1 MKKILIILWIIII
14 AGATFIFFHFYKP
27 TPVTN
32 DKVIT
37 KEQEITLSDKAP
49 KTYNEYIASGDSS
62 LANSQFDQAI
72 SYYKTAVKINPT
84 STAPLLKLGDAYLAN
99 NNSADALTTFQEA
112 QKINPNEV
120 DPQIGITRTYLANRD
135 IQSAKNTAWALDQT
149 NPATQY
155 YKGIILILYKDF
167 EGAKKT
173 FEELVQKNPTGTDS
187 ENAKKFLA
195 SYKTFS
201 YYEGGEQ
208 IYLET
213 LLAKNLTEVDEYNSA
228 IRLLYDV
235 IDQKNNYRDAW
246 IILGYAYLNTNKI
259 SDSIDAF
266 KQAKTLNETKP
277 ETLFYLGLAY
287 FANDEIEK
295 AIYYL
300 ELSDK
305 NGFEP
310 KEELNLKLAQLY
322 TIKEEYQKA
331 SSKYDEI
338 LSLNTKNLDVF
349 ELAVWLNID
358 KLNNGKKALQLSAQA
373 LKENPDSAMSYNLA
387 GWALTSNGNY
397 PEAKKYLAKALQI
410 NPKLDAAFL
419 NLGWLYEK
427 QGSDVVAKEY
437 YKKAFVSGKGSQVSI
452 RAAAKFNDLTKNELK
467 SYYIKAGISAPNP

>member
-1 MKKILIILWIIII
+1 MWVIII
-14 AGATFIFFHFYKP
+14 AGITFIFFHSYKP
-27 TPVTN
+27 SPVAN
-32 DKVIT
+32 DKVTT
-37 KEQEITLSDKAP
+37 KEEEITLNEKTP
-49 KTYNEYIASGDSS
+49 KTYNEYIASGDASMAD
-62 LANSQFDQAI
+62 LQLEQAI
-72 SYYKTAVKINPT
+72 SYYKTAAKINPT
-84 STAPLLKLGDAYLAN
+84 STAPLIKLGDAYLSN
-99 NNSADALTTFQEA
+99 NDSAEALTTFQEA
-112 QKINPNEV
+112 QKINPDLLES
-120 DPQIGITRTYLANRD
+120 QIGIARTYLAKRD
-135 IQSAKNTAWALDQT
+135 IQSAKNTIWLLNQEDPT
-149 NPATQY
+149 VKY

-173 FEELVQKNPTGTDS
+173 FEELAQKNPTQPDS
-187 ENAKKFLA
+187 EKAKKFLA
-195 SYKTFS
+195 SYETFS
-201 YYEGGEQ
+201 YFKGGEQ

-266 KQAKTLNETKP
+266 KQAKTLNEKKP

-300 ELSDK
+300 EEANK

-310 KEELNLKLAQLY
+310 KEELNLKLGQLY
-322 TIKEEYQKA
+322 TIQEEFQKA
-331 SSKYDEI
+331 SAKYDEI
-338 LSLNTKNLDVF
+338 LASNTKNLDVF
-349 ELAVWLNID
+349 ELAIWLNID
-358 KLNNGKKALQLSAQA
+358 KLGNGKKAIQLATQA
-373 LKENPDSAMSYNLA
+373 LKAYPDNAMSYNLA
-387 GWALTSNGNY
+387 GWALTANKNY
-397 PEAKKYLAKALQI
+397 TEAKKYLVKALQV

-427 QGSDVVAKEY
+427 QGSNVVAKEY
-437 YKKAFVSGKGSQVSI
+437 YKKAFILEKGSSVAM
-452 RAAAKFNDLTKNELK
+452 RAVAKFNDLTKNELK

>member
-1 MKKILIILWIIII
+1 MWIIII
-14 AGATFIFFHFYKP
+14 AGITFIFFHFYKP
-27 TPVTN
+27 TPVATN
-32 DKVIT
+32 KITT
-37 KEQEITLSDKAP
+37 KEEKITLNEKTP
-49 KTYNEYIASGDSS
+49 KTYDEYITAGDDALKSS
-62 LANSQFDQAI
+62 QYDQAI
-72 SYYKTAVKINPT
+72 SYYKTAAKINPT

-112 QKINPNEV
+112 QKINPDLLES
-120 DPQIGITRTYLANRD
+120 QIGIARTYLANRD
-135 IQSAKNTAWALDQT
+135 IQSAKNTIWLLNQSDPT
-149 NPATQY
+149 VKY

-173 FEELVQKNPTGTDS
+173 FEELAQKNPTQPDS
-187 ENAKKFLA
+187 EKAKKFLA
-195 SYKTFS
+195 SYETFS
-201 YYEGGEQ
+201 YYKGGEQ

-300 ELSDK
+300 EEADK

-322 TIKEEYQKA
+322 TIREEYQKA

-338 LSLNTKNLDVF
+338 LASNTNNLDIY
-349 ELAVWLNID
+349 ELAIWINID
-358 KLNNGKKALQLSAQA
+358 KLNNGKKAVQLASRA
-373 LKENPDSAMSYNLA
+373 LKIYPDNAMSYNLA
-387 GWALTSNGNY
+387 GWALTSMENY
-397 PEAKKYLAKALQI
+397 SEAKQYLVKALQMD
-410 NPKLDAAFL
+410 PKLDAAFL
-419 NLGWLYEK
+419 NLGWFYEK
-427 QGSDVVAKEY
+427 QGSNVVAKEY
-437 YKKAFVSGKGSQVSI
+437 YKKAFVSGKGSEISV
-452 RAAAKFNDLTKNELK
+452 RAAAKFNDI
-467 SYYIKAGISAPNP
+467 IKAGISAPNP